1 MPTIPASDYT
11 AYVKNKAANVAYQS
25 GTPIAIQTR
34 AQPYP
39 LQSMVNAQVLGSEV
53 GSRVNPNVT
62 TLRPVN
68 GVLSRLVPTSNRY
81 RNNPRKAAF
90 VPLTSIL
97 SPF

>member
-34 AQPYP
+34 DQPYP
-39 LQSMVNAQVLGSEV
+39 LRSMVNAQVVASEV
-53 GSRVNPNVT
+53 GSRVNPSVT

-68 GVLSRLVPTSNRY
+68 GVLSRLVPTSNQY
-81 RNNPRKAAF
+81 RNNPRKTAF

>member
-11 AYVKNKAANVAYQS
+11 TYLKNKAANAAYQT

-39 LQSMVNAQVLGSEV
+39 IRSMLNAQVVASEV
-53 GSRVNPNVT
+53 GSRVNPAIT
-62 TLRPVN
+62 TLKPIN

-81 RNNPRKAAF
+81 RNNPRKTAF